1 VQPDELNA
9 PVDAIGEGAGDAL
22 QLAPGR
28 WVLEAG

>member
-9 PVDAIGEGAGDAL
+9 AIDAIGEGAGDAL
-22 QLAPGR
+22 QLALGR